1 MLILNSIQNYL
12 YATFY
17 LSLFK
22 ENENEGKLDWEIKE
36 INLQKLDKK
45 FEWVG
50 ADESEDRGEC
60 AVSQAEAGR

>member
-36 INLQKLDKK
+36 IKKSKEKEIKLKK
-45 FEWVG
+45 ERWKHITCG
-50 ADESEDRGEC
+50 GKDI
-60 AVSQAEAGR
+60 

>member
-1 MLILNSIQNYL
+1 MLFWLLGYDIEVKQVEVKN
-12 YATFY
+12 
-17 LSLFK
+17 
-22 ENENEGKLDWEIKE
+22 W
-36 INLQKLDKK
+36 DKK